1 MKSTHIAAMLLG
13 SAFLAYAASP
23 ATTAA
28 AAKEADQ
35 PRAVRYLRDI
45 RADAAQIQSAAARLD
60 ELAASTGATWI
71 EYDRQWNLIDPAVED
86 MQIKLTRLE
95 SMQSRLSAAERA
107 DLDRSKPLVGEI
119 RGRTHQFLTLLDTP
133 GVQTSDAKFK
143 TYASSIKNDAG
154 KLEKLVPAS

>member
-1 MKSTHIAAMLLG
+1 MLLG

-35 PRAVRYLRDI
+35 PKAVRYLRDI
-45 RADAAQIQSAAARLD
+45 RADAAQIRSVAARLD
-60 ELAASTGATWI
+60 ELAAGTGAAWI
-71 EYDRQWNLIDPAVED
+71 EYDRQWNLIDPSVED
-86 MQIKLTRLE
+86 MRIKLARLE
-95 SMQSRLSAAERA
+95 TMRSALSPAERA
-107 DLDRSKPLVGEI
+107 ELDRSKPLVGEI
-119 RGRTHQFLTLLDTP
+119 QGSTLQFLTLLDTP

-143 TYASSIKNDAG
+143 AYASSIENDAG